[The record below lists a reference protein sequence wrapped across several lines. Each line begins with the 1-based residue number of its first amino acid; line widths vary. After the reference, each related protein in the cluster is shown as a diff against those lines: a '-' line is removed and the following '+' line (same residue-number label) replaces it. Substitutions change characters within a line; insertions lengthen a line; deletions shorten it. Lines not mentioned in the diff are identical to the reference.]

1 MANLSDQ
8 EFESMIAKA
17 LDELPK
23 EQTANLDN
31 VAITFEDRP
40 SDEQIK
46 KLKLRGDSLLLGLY
60 EGIPLNRRT
69 GNYSLVL
76 PDKITIFKQEI
87 LDYSGN
93 KPIFPIVKHALWH
106 EIAHFYGLDHSQI
119 HGIERKWRNN

>member
-1 MANLSDQ
+1 MPDLSDQ

-31 VAITFEDRP
+31 VAITFEDKP
-40 SDEQIK
+40 SEEQVK

-76 PDKITIFKQEI
+76 PDTITLFKQEI
-87 LDYSGN
+87 LTYAGN
-93 KPIFPIVKHALWH
+93 KPVFPIIKHTLWH
-106 EIAHFYGLDHSQI
+106 EIAHFYGLDHPQI
-119 HGIERKWRNN
+119 HDIEDNWHKN